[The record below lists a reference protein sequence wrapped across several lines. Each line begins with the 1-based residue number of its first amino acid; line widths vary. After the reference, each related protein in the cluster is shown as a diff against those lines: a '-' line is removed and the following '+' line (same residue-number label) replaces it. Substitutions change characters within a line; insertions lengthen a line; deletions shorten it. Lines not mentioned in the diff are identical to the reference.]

1 MRGWQRGIIT
11 AASAGAVIGGI
22 AGSASLVLA
31 DRFVRELTRPGATI
45 DPDAPIWG
53 GWNFPAMQDLPPE
66 HLQRPVAFAAADGTR
81 LRGEFWAQPTPAPT
95 IIISHGFRMPRINFR
110 SVAALEYSHG
120 CNVLLFDYRG
130 HGESATIPT
139 SGGNAEVGDLTAA
152 IQVAAHQPE
161 TLLGSIFIHGFS
173 MGAAI
178 ALLTP
183 LPPDVAGIIAD
194 SPYARLDDMLQRI
207 ITLQLR
213 LDSAAWPR
221 PLRPLRALIPTFTF
235 ATINAGKLI
244 FHLRF
249 HYPLVAQ
256 PEARQHRRRGAP
268 PILLMHTIS
277 DPLIPLAHAER
288 IARAARAAGTPV
300 ETYYVA
306 SEVHCGAYGADPVA
320 YTAQLQGFVARHR
333 PSGD

>member
-11 AASAGAVIGGI
+11 AASSAAVIGGI

-31 DRFVRELTRPGATI
+31 DRFVRELTRPGATV

-53 GWNFPAMQDLPPE
+53 GWRFPELQDLPPE
-66 HLQRPVAFAAADGTR
+66 ELRRPLAFAAADGTR
-81 LRGEFWAQPTPAPT
+81 LQGEFWAQPEPAPT
-95 IIISHGFRMPRINFR
+95 IVISHGFRMPRVNFL
-110 SVAALEYSHG
+110 SVAALEYRHG

-130 HGESATIPT
+130 HGDSATIPT
-139 SGGNAEVGDLTAA
+139 SGGNAEVRDLAAA
-152 IQVAAHQPE
+152 IRLAAYQPE
-161 TLLGSIFIHGFS
+161 TLPGSIFIHGFS

-183 LPPDVAGIIAD
+183 PSPDVAGIIAD

-213 LDSAAWPR
+213 LDSATWPR
-221 PLRPLRALIPTFTF
+221 PLRPLRALIPGSTR
-235 ATINAGKLI
+235 AAINAGKLI

-249 HYPLVAQ
+249 RHPLVAQ
-256 PEARQHRRRGAP
+256 PEARLQRRRGAP
-268 PILLMHTIS
+268 PILLMHATD

-288 IARAARAAGTPV
+288 IARAARAAGIPV
-300 ETYYVA
+300 ETYFVA
-306 SEVHCGAYGADPVA
+306 SDVHCGAYGADPA
-320 YTAQLQGFVARHR
+320 GYIAQLQEFVARYQ
-333 PSGD
+333 P